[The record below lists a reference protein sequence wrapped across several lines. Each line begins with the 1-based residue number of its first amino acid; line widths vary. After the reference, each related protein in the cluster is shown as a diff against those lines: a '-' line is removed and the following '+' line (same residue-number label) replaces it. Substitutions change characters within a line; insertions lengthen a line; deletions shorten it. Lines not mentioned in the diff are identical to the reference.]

1 MYLDWHLWIR
11 STGPNS
17 PVLIHY
23 IVVVV
28 FVGFEALCLPVCHPL
43 SKTKKC
49 LVMHPTEKLVVPEGW
64 ELICLFA
71 WSD

>member
-23 IVVVV
+23 ILVVV
-28 FVGFEALCLPVCHPL
+28 FVGFEALCLSVCHAVEL
-43 SKTKKC
+43 D
-49 LVMHPTEKLVVPEGW
+49 LPTFKN
-64 ELICLFA
+64 
-71 WSD
+71 